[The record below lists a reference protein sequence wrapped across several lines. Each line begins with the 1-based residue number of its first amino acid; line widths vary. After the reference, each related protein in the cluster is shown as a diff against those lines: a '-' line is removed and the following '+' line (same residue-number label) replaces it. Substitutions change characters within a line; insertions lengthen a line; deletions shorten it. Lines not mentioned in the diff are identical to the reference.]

1 MLSGGRRIPATG
13 FGQRIRR
20 PFLIFFA
27 ALSLAACAST
37 PVAQGNAAAAAEP
50 TAVPG
55 VTTAQLDAEHWIRRQ
70 AAADAVVL
78 DRNAIAT
85 QNDKLERVDDS
96 VHDIENLPATLSRA
110 EVTGWIE
117 DLSKRPTRTL
127 YDERGR
133 EVPAKTIDGLMKD
146 LRLDAVPAT
155 QSTRF
160 GLVTRRAALRTFPT
174 RLRVFSRQGDTDI
187 DRFQESA
194 LFPGTPVAIVHES
207 RDRKWWFVASPL
219 YSAWIEKDAVAEGP
233 KEVVFAYTR
242 RTPYL
247 VVTGA
252 KVHTVYTPERP
263 QVSDLQ
269 LDMGIRLPVLAD
281 WPAGKPVNGQNPYS
295 SHVIELPVR
304 GEDGR
309 LAFSPALVQRSADVR
324 ADYLPMTRANI
335 LRQGFKFL
343 GERYG
348 WGHSYDARDC
358 SGFVSEI
365 YRSFGVVL
373 PRNTSDQSVSPAL
386 NRIHLDPG
394 DGRDERDPVVRDLQV
409 GDLVYIPGHVMMV
422 IGHENG
428 MPYVIHDTNGGSWL
442 GPDGKVVGGSLNG
455 VSVTPL
461 STLMYD
467 ESKSYVDRI
476 TNIQRIRP

>member
-1 MLSGGRRIPATG
+1 MSFKPL
-13 FGQRIRR
+13 
-20 PFLIFFA
+20 FLTA
-27 ALSLAACAST
+27 ALLIAACASL
-37 PVAQGNAAAAAEP
+37 PAPRGDAASAPASQA
-50 TAVPG
+50 TGVPG
-55 VTTAQLDAEHWIRRQ
+55 VSTAQLDAEYWIRRE
-70 AAADAVVL
+70 AAADRTVL
-78 DRNAIAT
+78 DRTAIAA
-85 QNDKLERVDDS
+85 QNQKLERADDS
-96 VHDIENLPATLSRA
+96 VRDIEALPASLERA
-110 EVTGWIE
+110 QVKAWIE
-117 DLSKRPTRTL
+117 GLSKRPGKPV
-127 YDERGR
+127 YDQRGR
-133 EVPAKTIDGLMKD
+133 EVPARTLDALVAD
-146 LRLDAVPAT
+146 LRMDAVPAS
-155 QSTRF
+155 QRTRY
-160 GLVTRRAALRTFPT
+160 GLVTLRGDLRTFPT

-207 RDRKWWFVASPL
+207 RDRKWWFVASDL
-219 YSAWIEKDAVAEGP
+219 YAAWIEKDKVAEGG
-233 KEVVFAYTR
+233 KDAVFAYTR
-242 RTPYL
+242 KTPYL

-252 KVHTVYTPERP
+252 KVRTVYTPEQP

-281 WPAGKPVNGQNPYS
+281 WPANEPVNGQNPYS
-295 SHVIELPVR
+295 SHVIELPIR
-304 GEDGR
+304 GDDGR

-365 YRSFGVVL
+365 YRSFGVTL

-386 NRIHLDPG
+386 NRIHFEPG
-394 DGRDERDPVVRDLQV
+394 DGRDKRDPVVRDLQV

-422 IGHENG
+422 IGHDNG

-442 GPDGKVVGGSLNG
+442 GPDGKVVGGKLNG

-461 STLMYD
+461 STLMFD
-467 ESKSYVDRI
+467 EQKSYVDRI